1 MVHRFPSSETP
12 KKRFLTTRSF
22 SLWVGVLAKEFPL
35 PEGKIVRTIE
45 GGPGSLKKLLLDLK
59 KYFFDGYISTKL
71 ERDDSVIMGYI
82 LLRQGK
88 PSKFLHLEGG
98 TDVHGEESLKKIWA
112 NSYHEDCEIALHA
125 KIDLDEVET
134 LMEEGVE
141 KKDPRFEE
149 LKEKLDAWNKA
160 GYEVSPLV
168 KFLDGDVEKALEM
181 FEDYEKRISRLDE
194 VRTRLEGLET
204 EKFRFDIEELES
216 RLYDP
221 NALSEILTDLKILED
236 RIGLEMDKPEAVAEE
251 VEPEP
256 LPTEAEEVEEATA
269 EDQPKSADEVYE
281 MILKTQ
287 TEADEAKVSVTEE
300 EMERDERTNLISHFI
315 FDGFVVGPSNR
326 FAYAACLAVARTPFK
341 AYNPLFV
348 TSGPGLGKTHLLSAI
363 GNFIAEK
370 DKDASVLYLT
380 TERFSN
386 EYRQAV
392 KEGTIND
399 FRKRYRKV
407 DVFLMDDAQ
416 FLEEKED
423 VQEEL
428 FHTFNALYE
437 SNRQIALTSDRP
449 PKEIPN
455 LQDRLVSR
463 FEAGL
468 VADIQPPEMRTRIAI
483 LRRKAREM
491 GVEVDGDVLSLIAT
505 LVTDNIRELEGA
517 LNRVVAFSSLMD
529 IAITEA
535 MAREV
540 LKDLISEEDQMKW
553 ETKVEETV
561 HDLKGGRTYLVEE
574 ERPMNCFKL
583 LQGSLKGDRNGLVI
597 TRTNPNRVRE
607 KMNIRKGRIIWLTD
621 RDSTT
626 EETISPTLERLVFVI
641 EEFIE
646 ESKEGP
652 ILLDG
657 LEYLISN
664 NSFESVLRFLRQ
676 LIDEVSESACVL
688 LVSTSPKTLKER
700 ELKILERETETI
712 SFL

>member
-1 MVHRFPSSETP
+1 MIPRGSKSVSE
-12 KKRFLTTRSF
+12 KFLTTRSF
-22 SLWVGVLAKEFPL
+22 SSWVGVLARKFPL
-35 PEGKIVRTIE
+35 PEGKVVRTIE

-59 KYFFDGYISTKL
+59 KYFFDGYVSTFLK
-71 ERDDSVIMGYI
+71 RDDSTTKGYI

-88 PSKFLHLEGG
+88 PTKFLHLDGEVD
-98 TDVHGEESLKKIWA
+98 THGEDSLKKIWA
-112 NSYHEDCEIALHA
+112 DSYRKECEIGLHA
-125 KIDLDEVET
+125 KIDLDEMEK
-134 LMEEGVE
+134 LMEEGLE
-141 KKDPRFEE
+141 ERDPRFAE
-149 LKEKLDAWNKA
+149 LQNKMDAWNKA
-160 GYEVSPLV
+160 GYQVRDLVPL
-168 KFLDGDVEKALEM
+168 LDGEIEVAVEK
-181 FEDYEKRISRLDE
+181 FNDYQKRI
-194 VRTRLEGLET
+194 TRLEEIREKLEGMET
-204 EKFRFDIEELES
+204 EKFKFDVEELES

-221 NALSEILTDLKILED
+221 AALSEIMTDLKILED
-236 RIGLEMDKPEAVAEE
+236 RISMEMETPGVAE
-251 VEPEP
+251 VEGAETEP
-256 LPTEAEEVEEATA
+256 DADASERAVGEG
-269 EDQPKSADEVYE
+269 PKGADEVYE

-287 TEADEAKVSVTEE
+287 TKAGDARAKMMEEE
-300 EMERDERTNLISHFI
+300 EMERDERTNLISHFV

-363 GNFIAEK
+363 GNFISDK
-370 DKDASVLYLT
+370 DKKANILYLT
-380 TERFSN
+380 TERFTN

-392 KEGTIND
+392 KEGKLAE
-399 FRKRYRKV
+399 FRKRYRTV
-407 DVFLMDDAQ
+407 DVFLLDDAQ
-416 FLEEKED
+416 FLEKKED

-437 SNRQIALTSDRP
+437 ANKQIALTSDRP

-468 VADIQPPEMRTRIAI
+468 IADIQPPEMRTRIAI

-491 GVEVDGDVLSLIAT
+491 GVDVSGDVLSLIAN

-529 IAITEA
+529 IPITEA

-540 LKDLISEEDQMKW
+540 LKDLISEEDQVKW
-553 ETKVEETV
+553 EAKVEETLQK
-561 HDLKGGRTYLVEE
+561 LKGGRTYLVEE
-574 ERPMNCFKL
+574 ERPLNCFKL
-583 LQGSLKGDRNGLVI
+583 LQGSLRSNRNGLVI

-607 KMNIRKGRIIWLTD
+607 KMNIRRARIIWLTD
-621 RDSTT
+621 RDSAS
-626 EETISPTLERLVFVI
+626 EETISPVLERLVFVI

-646 ESKEGP
+646 DNKEGS

-676 LIDEVSESACVL
+676 LIDEVSESKCML
-688 LVSTSPKTLKER
+688 LISSSPKTLKER

>member
-1 MVHRFPSSETP
+1 M
-12 KKRFLTTRSF
+12 
-22 SLWVGVLAKEFPL
+22 

-59 KYFFDGYISTKL
+59 KYFFDGYVSTIL
-71 ERDDSVIMGYI
+71 ERDDMLTMGII

-88 PSKFLHLEGG
+88 PTKFLHLDGE
-98 TDVHGEESLKKIWA
+98 TDTHGEESLKKIWA
-112 NSYHEDCEIALHA
+112 DSYRKECEIGLHA
-125 KIDLDEVET
+125 KIDLDELERV
-134 LMEEGVE
+134 MEEGVE
-141 KKDPRFEE
+141 EKDPRFQE
-149 LKEKLDAWNKA
+149 LQEKMEAWTKA
-160 GYEVSPLV
+160 GYEVGNLV
-168 KFLDGDVEKALEM
+168 SFLDGDIEAAVEKFA
-181 FEDYEKRISRLDE
+181 DYEKRISRLEEIRDK
-194 VRTRLEGLET
+194 LKGLKT
-204 EKFRFDIEELES
+204 EKFKFDIEELES

-221 NALSEILTDLKILED
+221 AALSEIVTDLKILED
-236 RIGLEMDKPEAVAEE
+236 RVTMEMETPADMAEDVEA
-251 VEPEP
+251 EPELAP
-256 LPTEAEEVEEATA
+256 DDEAGAEAPEEAGS
-269 EDQPKSADEVYE
+269 KGADEVYE
-281 MILKTQ
+281 MILRTQ
-287 TEADEAKVSVTEE
+287 TRAGEAEAKMISEE
-300 EMERDERTNLISHFI
+300 EMERDERTNLISHFV

-348 TSGPGLGKTHLLSAI
+348 TSGPGLGKTHLISAI

-370 DKDASVLYLT
+370 DKKANILYLT
-380 TERFSN
+380 TERFTN

-392 KEGTIND
+392 KDGTLAD
-399 FRKRYRKV
+399 FRKMYRTV
-407 DVFLMDDAQ
+407 DVFLLDDAQ
-416 FLEEKED
+416 FLEEKAD

-437 SNRQIALTSDRP
+437 ANKQIALTSDRP
-449 PKEIPN
+449 PKDIPN

-468 VADIQPPEMRTRIAI
+468 IADIQPPEMRTRIAI

-491 GVEVDGDVLSLIAT
+491 GVDVSGDVLSLIAT

-540 LKDLISEEDQMKW
+540 LKDLISEEDQVKW
-553 ETKVEETV
+553 EAKVEETLS
-561 HDLKGGRTYLVEE
+561 DLRGGRTYLVEE
-574 ERPMNCFKL
+574 ERPLNCFKL
-583 LQGSLKGDRNGLVI
+583 LQGSLRTSKNGLVI

-607 KMNIRKGRIIWLTD
+607 KMNIRQGRIIWLTD
-621 RDSTT
+621 RDSST
-626 EETISPTLERLVFVI
+626 EETISPVLERLVFVI
-641 EEFIE
+641 EEFID
-646 ESKEGP
+646 ESEQGS

-664 NSFESVLRFLRQ
+664 NSFETVLRFLRQ
-676 LIDEVSESACVL
+676 LIDEVSESKCVL
-688 LVSTSPKTLKER
+688 LISTSPKTLKER
-700 ELKILERETETI
+700 ELKILERETEMI

>member
-1 MVHRFPSSETP
+1 M
-12 KKRFLTTRSF
+12 
-22 SLWVGVLAKEFPL
+22 

-59 KYFFDGYISTKL
+59 KYFFDGYVSTTL
-71 ERDDSVIMGYI
+71 ERGDSVTKGFI

-88 PSKFLHLEGG
+88 PTKFLHVDGE
-98 TDVHGEESLKKIWA
+98 TDTHGEDSLKKIWA
-112 NSYHEDCEIALHA
+112 DSYRKECGIGLHA
-125 KIDLDEVET
+125 KIDLDELEK

-141 KKDPRFEE
+141 EKDPRLQE
-149 LKEKLDAWNKA
+149 LNDKMEAWMKA
-160 GYEVSPLV
+160 GYEVGNLAR
-168 KFLDGDVEKALEM
+168 LLEGDIEAAVEK
-181 FEDYEKRISRLDE
+181 FSDYEKRISRLEEIRDK
-194 VRTRLEGLET
+194 LKGLKT
-204 EKFRFDIEELES
+204 EKFKFDVEELES

-221 NALSEILTDLKILED
+221 SALSEIVTDLKILED
-236 RIGLEMDKPEAVAEE
+236 RVAMEMEAPAEDAAE
-251 VEPEP
+251 VEGEPEP
-256 LPTEAEEVEEATA
+256 IAEGAA
-269 EDQPKSADEVYE
+269 EDSSSDGVGLKGADEVYE
-281 MILKTQ
+281 MILRTQ
-287 TEADEAKVSVTEE
+287 TKAGDAKAKMISEE
-300 EMERDERTNLISHFI
+300 EMERDERTNLISHFV

-370 DKDASVLYLT
+370 DKKANIMYLT
-380 TERFSN
+380 TERFTN

-392 KEGTIND
+392 KDGNLAE
-399 FRKRYRKV
+399 FRKRYRTV
-407 DVFLMDDAQ
+407 DVFLLDDAQ
-416 FLEEKED
+416 FLEEKAD
-423 VQEEL
+423 IQEEL

-437 SNRQIALTSDRP
+437 ANKQIALTSDRP
-449 PKEIPN
+449 PKDIPN

-468 VADIQPPEMRTRIAI
+468 IADIQPPEMRTRIAI

-491 GVEVDGDVLSLIAT
+491 GVDVSGDVLSLIAT

-540 LKDLISEEDQMKW
+540 LKDLISEEDQVKW
-553 ETKVEETV
+553 EAKVEETLS
-561 HDLKGGRTYLVEE
+561 DLRGGRTYLVEE
-574 ERPMNCFKL
+574 ERPLNCFKL
-583 LQGSLKGDRNGLVI
+583 LQGSLRTSKNGLVI

-621 RDSTT
+621 RDSST
-626 EETISPTLERLVFVI
+626 EETISPVLERLVFVI
-641 EEFIE
+641 EEFIDNTKKG
-646 ESKEGP
+646 S

-676 LIDEVSESACVL
+676 LIDEVSESKCIL
-688 LVSTSPKTLKER
+688 LISTSPKTLKER

>member
-1 MVHRFPSSETP
+1 M
-12 KKRFLTTRSF
+12 
-22 SLWVGVLAKEFPL
+22 AKEFPL

-112 NSYHEDCEIALHA
+112 DSYHEDCEIALHA

-168 KFLDGDVEKALEM
+168 KFLDGDIEKALEM

-236 RIGLEMDKPEAVAEE
+236 RIGLEMDKPEAAAEE

-256 LPTEAEEVEEATA
+256 LPTEVEEVEEATA

-287 TEADEAKVSVTEE
+287 TEADEAKASVTEE

>member
-1 MVHRFPSSETP
+1 MDGVSLAIETNTE
-12 KKRFLTTRSF
+12 RFLTTRLF
-22 SLWVGVLAKEFPL
+22 SSWVGVLAKKFPI

-59 KYFFDGYISTKL
+59 KYFFDGYVSTTL
-71 ERDDSVIMGYI
+71 ERGKSVTKGFI

-88 PSKFLHLEGG
+88 PTKFLHLEGE
-98 TDVHGEESLKKIWA
+98 TDTHGEESLKKIWA
-112 NSYHEDCEIALHA
+112 DSYRKECGIGLHA
-125 KIDLDEVET
+125 KIDLDELEK
-134 LMEEGVE
+134 LLEEGVE
-141 KKDPRFEE
+141 EKDPRFQEMQDKME
-149 LKEKLDAWNKA
+149 AWANT
-160 GYEVSPLV
+160 GYKVNGLASVLE
-168 KFLDGDVEKALEM
+168 GDVEAATEKFA
-181 FEDYEKRISRLDE
+181 DYEKRISRLEEIRDK
-194 VRTRLEGLET
+194 LKGFET
-204 EKFRFDIEELES
+204 EKFKFDVEELES

-221 NALSEILTDLKILED
+221 SALSEIVTDLKILED
-236 RIGLEMDKPEAVAEE
+236 RVNMEMEAPSE
-251 VEPEP
+251 VVEGEPES
-256 LPTEAEEVEEATA
+256 LTEGDTGDAISEGTGV
-269 EDQPKSADEVYE
+269 KGADEVYE
-281 MILKTQ
+281 MILRTQ
-287 TEADEAKVSVTEE
+287 TKAGEGKAKMISEE
-300 EMERDERTNLISHFI
+300 EMERDERTNLISHFV

-370 DKDASVLYLT
+370 DKKANIMYLT
-380 TERFSN
+380 TERFTN

-392 KEGTIND
+392 KDGSLAD
-399 FRKRYRKV
+399 FRKRYRTV
-407 DVFLMDDAQ
+407 DVFLLDDAQ
-416 FLEEKED
+416 FLEEKAD
-423 VQEEL
+423 IQEEL

-437 SNRQIALTSDRP
+437 ANKQIALTSDRP
-449 PKEIPN
+449 PKDIPN

-468 VADIQPPEMRTRIAI
+468 IADIQPPEMRTRIAI

-491 GVEVDGDVLSLIAT
+491 GVDVSGDVLSLIAT

-540 LKDLISEEDQMKW
+540 LKDLISEEDQVKW
-553 ETKVEETV
+553 EAKVEETLS
-561 HDLKGGRTYLVEE
+561 DLRGGRTYLVEE
-574 ERPMNCFKL
+574 ERPRNCFKL
-583 LQGSLKGDRNGLVI
+583 LQGNLRTSKNGLVI

-621 RDSTT
+621 RDSST
-626 EETISPTLERLVFVI
+626 EETISPVLERLVFVI
-641 EEFIE
+641 EEFINKTKQG
-646 ESKEGP
+646 S

-676 LIDEVSESACVL
+676 LIDEVSESKCVL
-688 LVSTSPKTLKER
+688 LISTSPKTLKER